1 MRKYFFRNPTIL
13 HKRLLMLRF
22 SSFFSSSSP
31 CNSFPNCCLPI
42 LRELYFGIYRTFCV
56 LSPKAA
62 GQFYCSYFSC
72 HMFKNGRNIIYSIWC
87 SSRFWNYQRKFF
99 SHGEALI
106 GWGSHQTTALVVCK
120 SFLFSTVDLLGGT
133 DKPTCTKCSKWL
145 DKNFL
150 NYFEKCKNNNT
161 STKFSCAPAQVAI
174 D

>member
-1 MRKYFFRNPTIL
+1 MHKISHHVISVCWCHVSVLFSVLQVLVIRFQIAAFLILENYILEFIGHFVCYLRKQQG
-13 HKRLLMLRF
+13 
-22 SSFFSSSSP
+22 
-31 CNSFPNCCLPI
+31 NSIALISAVIC
-42 LRELYFGIYRTFCV
+42 
-56 LSPKAA
+56 
-62 GQFYCSYFSC
+62 
-72 HMFKNGRNIIYSIWC
+72 IWC

-106 GWGSHQTTALVVCK
+106 YWGSHQTTALVVCK
-120 SFLFSTVDLLGGT
+120 DILFSTVDLLGGT

-150 NYFEKCKNNNT
+150 NNFEKCKNNNT